1 MQQCTAKVDAIR
13 WRNHIFSE
21 LISPESVRCLSS
33 HEILHGNSF
42 KERNSFRVRKSANEL
57 RLKTS
62 YVLDN
67 FPIKVG
73 QDFWFIIFLR
83 DHVNQYCTQMR
94 FGIVFLLEDNSGIL
108 FFTLRRKLKLAF
120 TGEGGTKPQPPTP
133 FCSLPA
139 PALFASADTSW
150 IITSGQWRNKG
161 LS

>member
-108 FFTLRRKLKLAF
+108 AF

-139 PALFASADTSW
+139 PALFALADTSW
-150 IITSGQWRNKG
+150 IIIFSQWRNKG